1 MIGDGKKYHYLAV
14 TNLSGLL
21 QGNSSNHRGDF
32 YCLNCFNSYT
42 TKNKLKEHEEICN
55 NHDSCHIEMPEWVNK
70 TIKHN
75 PGEKS
80 LKAPFAI
87 YLDLECLLKKV
98 KSSQNNNEKPYTE
111 KKARHEPSGWSMFI
125 RCSFDKK
132 KQLNCYT

>member
-1 MIGDGKKYHYLAV
+1 MICDGIKYHFLVV
-14 TNLSGLL
+14 TNLSGLF

-32 YCLNCFNSYT
+32 YSLNCFNSYT

-55 NHDSCHIEMPEWVNK
+55 NHDSCLIEMPEWVNK

-132 KQLNCYT
+132 K